1 VPRPRTRRM
10 TRAFDEPR
18 AKAPPASQPCLQAG
32 HAPVVVGR
40 VVIVA
45 EKMKQ
50 AVKRE
55 DLELRGVRVAGGG
68 RLTACD
74 AGRDDEIAEKVSPRL
89 RGPRSGRRRERQDV
103 RRLVFSTVAPVE
115 SADLCVAREGDGY
128 AATRPRG
135 RHGREPLPQPRRA
148 YRTASAVRHR
158 DEQPATVGIHRTL
171 RRPSR
176 SAARVDGAR
185 RPSRR
190 NVRKRFLRSC
200 RRSSPLRRGRTRV
213 RPADRSASRPP

>member
-1 VPRPRTRRM
+1 M

-18 AKAPPASQPCLQAG
+18 AKATPSPQPCLQAG
-32 HAPVVVGR
+32 HAPVVVRR

-45 EKMKQ
+45 EKMEQ

-55 DLELRGVRVAGGG
+55 NLELSGVRVAGGG

-74 AGRDDEIAEKVSPRL
+74 AGRDDEIAEKV
-89 RGPRSGRRRERQDV
+89 RSGLRAPRPWRRRKRQDV
-103 RRLVFSTVAPVE
+103 RRLVFPAVASVE
-115 SADLCVAREGDGY
+115 SADLCVAGVGDGY
-128 AATRPRG
+128 AATRPSG
-135 RHGREPLPQPRRA
+135 GHGREPLTQPRRA
-148 YRTASAVRHR
+148 YRTASAVGHR

-171 RRPSR
+171 RTPSR
-176 SAARVDGAR
+176 SAARVDGAQ

-190 NVRKRFLRSC
+190 NARRRSLRSC

-213 RPADRSASRPP
+213 RPADRSASRPR